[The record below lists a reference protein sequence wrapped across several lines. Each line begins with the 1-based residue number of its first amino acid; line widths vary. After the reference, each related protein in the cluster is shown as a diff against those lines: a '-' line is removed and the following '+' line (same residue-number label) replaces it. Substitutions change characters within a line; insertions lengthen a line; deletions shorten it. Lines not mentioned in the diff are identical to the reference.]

1 MSDENDYGKNEKR
14 IIFTDTDHRHAQLV
28 LKLKGDGLTKSKFF
42 RCIISGYLR
51 DDERIKQFIIENST
65 LSNKRKKTNLKL
77 YNEGKQTSCAKSGCK
92 YFIDYDEE
100 YNCTLVSIYEN
111 GRMTLREIGDRLGI
125 SFARVKQIEAKAL
138 QKIKNTDLIYFKD
151 ME

>member
-1 MSDENDYGKNEKR
+1 M
-14 IIFTDTDHRHAQLV
+14 IV
-28 LKLKGDGLTKSKFF
+28 DGLLKCSRKCMNEQKSCTKS
-42 RCIISGYLR
+42 
-51 DDERIKQFIIENST
+51 E
-65 LSNKRKKTNLKL
+65 
-77 YNEGKQTSCAKSGCK
+77 CK
-92 YFIDYDEE
+92 YFIEYEDE